1 MNKKTIIVTG
11 GFGVIGLALSKNLLN
26 QGHNIVLVDNKTNQ
40 AKSFKDKSS
49 NLLVIKTN
57 LNKENEIRKTIRL
70 SLKKFNQ
77 IDTLVHC
84 AYPKTKDWGKTLK
97 NLRQE
102 SLNKN
107 LNNQLGSTIILSK
120 IIINQFLKQKFG
132 NLILLSSIM
141 GLNNP
146 KFETYKGTNMSSP
159 IEYSVIK
166 SGIISITK
174 YLAKYYAKK
183 NLKINC
189 VSPGGVKSNLPKRF
203 INNYRKHCN
212 SKGLLNPE
220 DVVNAINFLISE
232 KSDFI
237 SGHNLVIDDGYSL

>member
-1 MNKKTIIVTG
+1 MIEKKGKKFKLVISSKRKISRRQEAPTCFDLTTVCYVFKPSYILKNRNLLLGKVGFIEIPKERAIDIDDKIDYKVALAISKLMNKKTIIVTG

-26 QGHNIVLVDNKTNQ
+26 QGHNVVLADNKTNQ
-40 AKSFKDKSS
+40 AKLFKDKRS

-120 IIINQFLKQKFG
+120 IIINQFLKQ
-132 NLILLSSIM
+132 
-141 GLNNP
+141 
-146 KFETYKGTNMSSP
+146 
-159 IEYSVIK
+159 
-166 SGIISITK
+166 
-174 YLAKYYAKK
+174 
-183 NLKINC
+183 
-189 VSPGGVKSNLPKRF
+189 
-203 INNYRKHCN
+203 N
-212 SKGLLNPE
+212 SKFDITVFNHG
-220 DVVNAINFLISE
+220 IKQSKI
-232 KSDFI
+232 
-237 SGHNLVIDDGYSL
+237 